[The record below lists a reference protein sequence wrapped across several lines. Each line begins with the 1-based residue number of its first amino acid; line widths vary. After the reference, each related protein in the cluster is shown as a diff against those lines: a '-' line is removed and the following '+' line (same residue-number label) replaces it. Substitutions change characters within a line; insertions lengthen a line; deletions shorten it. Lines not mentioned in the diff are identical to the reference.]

1 MAIGTLSRAHDVR
14 AVNDVR
20 SWLELLE
27 SEGELRRITAPV
39 HWDVELGTITRHVL
53 SASGPALLFENIR
66 DHERTYCRK
75 LFTGSLGSYR
85 RIALALGLPK
95 ETHPR
100 DILLKARE
108 LYKAKGDLK
117 AVDRDRAPFGKNVLR
132 GPEID
137 LYDLPVPK
145 WHHWDGGRF
154 INTFAQVI
162 TKDPETGAQNVGL
175 YRGMIADRDK
185 ISTLIAP
192 SQGWGG
198 HYSKH
203 RFAASP
209 MKVAVCYGCDPL
221 LTFLSASP
229 VSHAGYSE
237 LHILSG
243 FKGRP
248 AEVVRCETSDLY
260 VPADAEIVIEGTIS
274 PDPKDYRL
282 EGPFAEHIGYY
293 GGAASPKP
301 VIQVD
306 RIAFRDDPIYQGS
319 NESIRP
325 GWPNEDSHIMSV
337 AASALAWNVLEYLGI
352 PGVTDVWMN
361 NDGSYYML
369 YVQIRKSYRGQAKQI
384 ASGIWGM
391 SFSNWAL
398 KNIMVVEEDI
408 DLRDPGQ
415 LEWAFCTRVNAAEG
429 GIEIFKNHFGSVLD
443 PSTPFEERDLNA
455 YGSGRWARVLID
467 ATRNWNFKRREAWN
481 NGVYP
486 PVCVLEKEQEDAVRA
501 RWDELGLTGITYTP
515 RMRIDYDEDI
525 KHRYALQWRPTPE
538 NVKDDGR

>member
-1 MAIGTLSRAHDVR
+1 MATAATTTAHDVR
-14 AVNDVR
+14 AVTDLR
-20 SWLELLE
+20 TWLELLD

-66 DHERTYCRK
+66 DHERTHCRK
-75 LFTGSLGSYR
+75 LFTASLGTYR

-95 ETHPR
+95 DTSEP
-100 DILLKARE
+100 DIILKARE
-108 LYKAKGDLK
+108 LYKAKADPR
-117 AVDRDRAPFGKNVLR
+117 AVERGRAPFAKNRLS
-132 GPEID
+132 GSDIN

-162 TKDPETGAQNVGL
+162 TKDPETGAQNVGM
-175 YRGMIADRDK
+175 YRGMIAGKDK
-185 ISTLIAP
+185 ISTLLAP

-198 HYSKH
+198 HFGKH
-203 RFAASP
+203 KMQAKP
-209 MKVAVCYGCDPL
+209 MRVAVCYGCDPL
-221 LTFLSASP
+221 LTLLSASP
-229 VSHAGYSE
+229 VSHPGYSE

-243 FKGRP
+243 YRGRP
-248 AEVVRCETSDLY
+248 VEVVKCETSDLY

-274 PDPKDYRL
+274 PDPKTFL
-282 EGPFAEHIGYY
+282 PEGPFAEHIGYY

-301 VIQVD
+301 VIQVE
-306 RIAFRDDPIYQGS
+306 RISFRDDPIFQGT

-337 AASALAWNVLEYLGI
+337 AASALAWNVLEYLGV

-391 SFSNWAL
+391 SFANWAL

-429 GIEIFKNHFGSVLD
+429 GIEVFKNHFGSVLD

-538 NVKDDGR
+538 NVKDGGR

>member
-1 MAIGTLSRAHDVR
+1 
-14 AVNDVR
+14 
-20 SWLELLE
+20 
-27 SEGELRRITAPV
+27 
-39 HWDVELGTITRHVL
+39 
-53 SASGPALLFENIR
+53 
-66 DHERTYCRK
+66 
-75 LFTGSLGSYR
+75 
-85 RIALALGLPK
+85 
-95 ETHPR
+95 
-100 DILLKARE
+100 
-108 LYKAKGDLK
+108 
-117 AVDRDRAPFGKNVLR
+117 
-132 GPEID
+132 
-137 LYDLPVPK
+137 
-145 WHHWDGGRF
+145 
-154 INTFAQVI
+154 
-162 TKDPETGAQNVGL
+162 
-175 YRGMIADRDK
+175 
-185 ISTLIAP
+185 
-192 SQGWGG
+192 
-198 HYSKH
+198 
-203 RFAASP
+203 

-229 VSHAGYSE
+229 VSHPGYSE

-243 FKGRP
+243 FKGRHV
-248 AEVVRCETSDLY
+248 EVVRCETSDIY
-260 VPADAEIVIEGTIS
+260 VPAEAEIVIEGTIS

-293 GGAASPKP
+293 GGAASLKP
-301 VIQVD
+301 VIQVE

-325 GWPNEDSHIMSV
+325 GWPNEDSHVMSI
-337 AASALAWNVLEYLGI
+337 AASALAWNVLEYLGV

-391 SFSNWAL
+391 SFANWAL

-443 PSTPFEERDLNA
+443 PSTSFEERDLNA

-486 PVCVLEKEQEDAVRA
+486 PVCVLEKEHEDAVRA
-501 RWDELGLTGITYTP
+501 RWDELGLTGITYRP
-515 RMRIDYDEDI
+515 RMRIDWDEDI

-538 NVKDDGR
+538 NVEPERR

>member
-1 MAIGTLSRAHDVR
+1 MATGTLTRPESIQ

-20 SWLELLE
+20 SWIELLE
-27 SEGELRRITAPV
+27 SEGELRRIAAPV

-66 DHERTYCRK
+66 DHERTYCRR
-75 LFTGSLGSYR
+75 LFTGSLGTYR

-95 ETHPR
+95 DTPER
-100 DILLKARE
+100 EILLRARE

-117 AVDRDRAPFGKNVLR
+117 AVDRDRAPFSKNVLR
-132 GPEID
+132 GPEIN

-229 VSHAGYSE
+229 VSHPGYSE

-325 GWPNEDSHIMSV
+325 GWPNEDSHVMSI
-337 AASALAWNVLEYLGI
+337 AASALAWNVLEYLGV

-391 SFSNWAL
+391 SFANWAL

-486 PVCVLEKEQEDAVRA
+486 PVCVLEKEHEDAVRA
-501 RWDELGLTGITYTP
+501 RWDELGLAGITYKP
-515 RMRIDYDEDI
+515 RMRIDWDEDI

-538 NVKDDGR
+538 NVEPERR